1 MTAKLLSSMSS
12 GDQLLFYAIP
22 PVLPFRWTAGPKV
35 NGVEPILVVFEDK
48 NDKEQLWMKLSIK
61 LRDDM
66 LERRESVIVTQVKR
80 GRSGGRVDKRIIV
93 ILS

>member
-1 MTAKLLSSMSS
+1 M
-12 GDQLLFYAIP
+12 
-22 PVLPFRWTAGPKV
+22 

-66 LERRESVIVTQVKR
+66 LERRESVIVTQVR
-80 GRSGGRVDKRIIV
+80 RWRIGGRVEKRRIV

>member
-1 MTAKLLSSMSS
+1 MFYSLSP
-12 GDQLLFYAIP
+12 A
-22 PVLPFRWTAGPKV
+22 LPCRWTAGPRV

-66 LERRESVIVTQVKR
+66 LERRESVIVTQVGKQK
-80 GRSGGRVDKRIIV
+80 SSGRVGKV
-93 ILS
+93 EFLYFLEGCQQEEGG

>member
-1 MTAKLLSSMSS
+1 M
-12 GDQLLFYAIP
+12 FYSIYPA
-22 PVLPFRWTAGPKV
+22 LPCRWTAGPRV
-35 NGVEPILVVFEDK
+35 NGVEPILDK

-80 GRSGGRVDKRIIV
+80 GRSGGRVKKRRIV
-93 ILS
+93 ILC

>member
-1 MTAKLLSSMSS
+1 M
-12 GDQLLFYAIP
+12 
-22 PVLPFRWTAGPKV
+22 

-66 LERRESVIVTQVKR
+66 LERRESVIVTQVR
-80 GRSGGRVDKRIIV
+80 RWRSGGKVDKRISV

>member
-1 MTAKLLSSMSS
+1 M
-12 GDQLLFYAIP
+12 
-22 PVLPFRWTAGPKV
+22 

-66 LERRESVIVTQVKR
+66 MERRESVIVTQVRR
-80 GRSGGRVDKRIIV
+80 GTSGGRIEKWRIV
-93 ILS
+93 I